1 MNTYL
6 YRFPV
11 SGNIHNQ
18 SDFARQLTEKLNAGS
33 DCLGAYCIFPT
44 DSDILSHISFDSEGA
59 AVNYLNLHTYTKLWD
74 GAEEDLE
81 TCVCENLETVEN
93 ENNLKFEDRIR
104 TKDSVEYMGLEGK
117 LPETLYHIAE
127 KDDVKQILR
136 DGISPHT
143 GDNSYKSPD
152 SCVYMTD
159 DESLVKWLTV
169 LPNLENPVIIEVN
182 TDGIEDLEP
191 GRHFSDR
198 GYMESGY
205 GEYRTKSTIGPENIE
220 VMEITSDMKMTALH
234 ISREAEQQIN
244 RMSECDDAERTE
256 LKRLISRLD
265 CIGLDTSNLSE
276 MIAEQSQPRQ
286 MTLKEFGLEDPADS
300 AEEVPWDEKE
310 AGDGLT
316 EALGQMSSK
325 GFGVDM

>member
-18 SDFARQLTEKLNAGS
+18 SDFARQLTEKLNVS
-33 DCLGAYCIFPT
+33 PDCLGAYCIFPT
-44 DSDILSHISFDSEGA
+44 DSDILSHVSFDSEGA

-93 ENNLKFEDRIR
+93 ENNVKFEDRIR
-104 TKDSVEYMGLEGK
+104 TRDSVEYMGLEGK
-117 LPETLYHIAE
+117 MPETLYHIVE
-127 KDDVKQILR
+127 KNDVEQILR
-136 DGISPHT
+136 DGISPRT
-143 GDNSYKSPD
+143 GDNSYKSSED
-152 SCVYMTD
+152 YVYMTD

-169 LPNLENPVIIEVN
+169 LPNLKNPVIIEVN
-182 TDGIEDLEP
+182 TEGIEDLEP

-198 GYMESGY
+198 SYMESGY
-205 GEYRTKSTIGPENIE
+205 GEYRTKSVIEPENIK

-234 ISREAEQQIN
+234 ILREAEQQIN
-244 RMSECDDAERTE
+244 RLNRCDNGERSE
-256 LKRLISRLD
+256 LGRLITRLD
-265 CIGLDTSNLSE
+265 SIGLDTSNLSE
-276 MIAEQSQPRQ
+276 AAAEQSEPRQ
-286 MTLKEFGLEDPADS
+286 MTLKEFGLEDPANLT
-300 AEEVPWDEKE
+300 EEVPWDEKE